1 MYGFFLQKKVCMH
14 IFVCPINQLYMFQ
27 RFLLLVTC
35 SLIPA
40 FSFAQKTTYIPDFIR
55 RDSIQIVRDEW
66 GVPHIYAPTD
76 AEAAYGLAWANAE
89 DDFKTMQSILLI
101 AKGMN
106 GLADGVDG
114 AKIDY
119 AVGMLGVRE
128 EIGKRYHEVV
138 SPAFDRYLQGF
149 CAGVNRYAELHPDE
163 VLVKKAFPVK
173 PQDILAGY
181 TLGLSLMSEL
191 QHGLTQILDNKLP
204 PISEQKPEGS
214 NGFALAPH
222 KTTDGKAYIAINSHQ
237 PLDGVFSW
245 YEVHMVSGE
254 GLNILGGVF
263 PGACVVG
270 HGVNENLAWAHTLSY
285 PDFYDIYQ
293 LEMHPRKKNW
303 YRYDG
308 QWKKLQKTSVK
319 LRVRFP
325 KSGIRLGIS
334 KAAFRSE
341 HGPVLKN
348 KEGAYAI
355 RMPAF
360 FQLTAAEQWFNMN
373 KARSLAEFREAL
385 RMQGLPCF
393 NIVYADKGGNIMY
406 LNNVLLP
413 YRKPGYDWKKV
424 LPGNSS
430 ELVWKPEFVPIDS
443 LPAVINPIS
452 GYVYN
457 ANSTPFRSSGSQDNP
472 DPGMFPAEMG
482 LQTQHWNRARRLEKL
497 FGAKE
502 RFSYGDFVNIKYDH
516 TYPDTLFFFSTIDS
530 LFAIDGQQYPDIAD
544 AIDMLKRWDKSG
556 DTSSVEASVFY
567 LSWVYF
573 NKRFGGVHFND
584 EIIVPHSTAFYAE
597 CVRDAKKHLLT
608 HFGTINVPLGR
619 LQRHRRGNVD
629 LPLGGMPDMLR
640 AMYSS
645 PRADGTLAPWA
656 GDSYIMLVKFG
667 ADGPEIETVNAY
679 GASARPESKH
689 YTDQMPLFV
698 KQQCKP
704 MTLDWQ
710 NVLKNAVKIYSPE

>member
-1 MYGFFLQKKVCMH
+1 
-14 IFVCPINQLYMFQ
+14 MFQ
-27 RFLLLVTC
+27 RFLLFLALPFGLGV
-35 SLIPA
+35 
-40 FSFAQKTTYIPDFIR
+40 SFAQKNTTFIPDFIR
-55 RDSIQIVRDEW
+55 RDSIQIVRDQW

-89 DDFKTMQSILLI
+89 DDFVTMQSILLI

-106 GLADGVDG
+106 GLASGVDG

-119 AVGMLGVRE
+119 AVGLLGVQK
-128 EIGKRYHEVV
+128 EIAKRYNEVV

-149 CAGVNRYAELHPDE
+149 CAGVNRYAELHPEE
-163 VLVKKAFPVK
+163 VQVKKAFPVA

-181 TLGLSLMSEL
+181 TLGLALMSDL
-191 QHGLTQILDNKLP
+191 QEGLTQILDNKLP
-204 PISEQKPEGS
+204 PITEQKPEGS

-245 YEVHMVSGE
+245 YEAHMVSGE
-254 GLNILGGVF
+254 GMNILGGVF
-263 PGACVVG
+263 PGACVIG
-270 HGVNENLAWAHTLSY
+270 HGVNENIAWAHTLSY
-285 PDFYDIYQ
+285 PDSYDIYK
-293 LEMHPRKKNW
+293 LDMHPSKKNW

-308 QWKKLQKTSVK
+308 QWKKLQKSNIK

-341 HGPVLKN
+341 HGPVMKT
-348 KEGAYAI
+348 KHGAYAI

-360 FQLTAAEQWFNMN
+360 FKLNAAEQWFKMN
-373 KARSLAEFREAL
+373 KARSLSEFRSAL
-385 RMQGLPCF
+385 QMQGLPCF
-393 NIVYADKGGNIMY
+393 NIIYADKGGNIMY

-413 YRKPGYDWKKV
+413 HRKPGYDWKKV

-430 ELVWKPEFVPIDS
+430 ELVWKPAFIPIDS
-443 LPAVINPIS
+443 LPAVINPVS

-457 ANSTPFRSSGSQDNP
+457 ANSTPFRSSGARDNP
-472 DPGMFPAEMG
+472 DPAAFPHEMG

-502 RFSYGDFVNIKYDH
+502 QFSYEDFVNIKYDR

-530 LFAIDGQQYPDIAD
+530 LFALDEKQYPDIAD
-544 AIDMLKRWDKSG
+544 AIGMLKRWDKKG
-556 DTSSVEASVFY
+556 DTSSVEASMFY

-573 NKRFGGVHFND
+573 NKRTGSVHFN
-584 EIIVPHSTAFYAE
+584 EEKITTHSCAYYAE
-597 CVRDAKKHLLT
+597 CLRDAKKHLLT
-608 HFGTINVPLGR
+608 YFGTINVPLGR
-619 LQRHRRGNVD
+619 LQRLRRGNVD

-679 GASARPESKH
+679 GASARPGSQH
-689 YTDQMPLFV
+689 YTDQMELFV
-698 KQQCKP
+698 NQQCKP
-704 MTLDWQ
+704 MTLDWK
-710 NVLKNAVKIYSPE
+710 NVLKNAVKVYNPE